1 MLVWLQ
7 APLELLLSA
16 ERTFWDFCDA
26 TVWFDVSYHSN
37 VPSEPSF
44 RVAPFAA
51 SHRPV
56 EDRLALGRRAWRTPE
71 KLPLRFVLREQLG
84 RLAGEQLGR
93 RAPTGLVLKIHVG
106 ERLPVVVAD
115 DGAGVSRLTF
125 G

>member
-1 MLVWLQ
+1 MFFWLQ
-7 APLELLLSA
+7 APLELLLSV

-71 KLPLRFVLREQLG
+71 KLPSVSFDTFAHARNGFVRLRSGNSAEIK
-84 RLAGEQLGR
+84 EC
-93 RAPTGLVLKIHVG
+93 
-106 ERLPVVVAD
+106 
-115 DGAGVSRLTF
+115 S
-125 G
+125 